1 MDRLPPECAAV
12 RALRRR
18 HGVAVEELAA
28 ASGFSVD
35 VIYHFERGT
44 RVPKREEIE
53 RLAAAMSHPT
63 ATVAPLLQALRGEEA
78 ETILPRPRSP
88 LDLSAEEEAALDRET
103 ALLACEVAAQ
113 TREWATG
120 EIRGQKLAEARRRAA
135 DLWKDLE
142 ALPIPVAAALLA
154 AEPSLVD
161 WALVELLCERSVEAA
176 ADKAARA
183 AELAEL
189 AVQAAAVLQGEPA
202 WCARAQGWAGF
213 FLANARR
220 VQGHL
225 DKARRELTKAWE
237 LWLTGEGMNP
247 FPFAEWRLFDLEAS
261 LLRDGGYFD
270 ESLARLEQASRF
282 APPAATGRIL
292 LKKAFTL
299 EQKGEPE
306 AALTTLA
313 QAELCINPRDEP
325 HYAWAVA
332 FNRAVNLC
340 HLERYTEARNF
351 LPALDR
357 QAQRLEQE
365 LAQLRLLWLS
375 GRIAAGLGDPV
386 AALAAFSRVRQELS
400 DQRIDYDFAVVSL
413 DIATLLLEQG
423 ELAAVRRLSGE
434 LAPILKRQKLHRE
447 AKAAVTFFCR
457 AVAQE
462 KATAELARRIAH
474 FLRRAQQAP
483 GLRFES

>member
-18 HGVAVEELAA
+18 HGVSVEELAA

-44 RVPKREEIE
+44 RVPRREEIE

-63 ATVAPLLQALRGEEA
+63 ATVAPLVRALRGEEE
-78 ETILPRPRSP
+78 ETILSRPRSP
-88 LDLSAEEEAALDRET
+88 LDLSPEEEAALDREATVLSCDVT
-103 ALLACEVAAQ
+103 AW
-113 TREWATG
+113 TREWATR
-120 EIRGQKLAEARRRAA
+120 EIRGQKVDESRRRAA
-135 DLWKDLE
+135 ALWQDLE
-142 ALPIPVAAALLA
+142 TLSVPVAAALLV

-189 AVQAAAVLQGEPA
+189 AVQAAAVLQGYPA
-202 WCARAQGWAGF
+202 WCARNQGWAGF

-225 DKARRELTKAWE
+225 DRARIELTKAWG
-237 LWLTGEGMNP
+237 LWQAGEGMDP

-261 LLRDGGYFD
+261 LLRQEGCFD
-270 ESLARLEQASRF
+270 DSLARLERARSS
-282 APPAATGRIL
+282 APAAFTGRIL
-292 LKKAFTL
+292 LKRAFTL
-299 EQKGEPE
+299 EQKGEPDK
-306 AALTTLA
+306 ALATLA
-313 QAELCINPRDEP
+313 EAELCIDDKTEPRLACVLE
-325 HYAWAVA
+325 

-340 HLERYTEARNF
+340 HLGRYSDARTL
-351 LPALDR
+351 LPLLDR
-357 QAQRLEQE
+357 QTQQLGREFD
-365 LAQLRLLWLS
+365 QLRLLWLS
-375 GRIAAGLGDPV
+375 GRITAGLGDP
-386 AALAAFSRVRQELS
+386 ASALAGFSRVRQELS
-400 DQRIDYDFAVVSL
+400 DQGIDYDFAVVSL
-413 DIATLLLEQG
+413 DIAALLLEQG
-423 ELAAVRRLSGE
+423 EAAAVRSLSEE

-462 KATAELARRIAH
+462 RATAELARRVAQ